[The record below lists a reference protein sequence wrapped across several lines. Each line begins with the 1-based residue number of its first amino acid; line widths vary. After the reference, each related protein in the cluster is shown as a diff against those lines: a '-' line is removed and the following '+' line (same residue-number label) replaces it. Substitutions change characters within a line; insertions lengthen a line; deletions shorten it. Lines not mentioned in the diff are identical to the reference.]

1 MKDWFDK
8 VFREHIFPYIVMS
21 IGAVMAAFA
30 LEEFLIPSTILDGG
44 VTGVS
49 MILNKLSGIN
59 EAYLIYTYILPC

>member
-44 VTGVS
+44 VMGVG